1 MIRMMVIIMVAV
13 MTTTP
18 AMMAN
23 YPVGMTHRIT
33 EDVECC
39 AAEARRV
46 DTRHRIRT
54 PESGTLG
61 LGWALQPQVR
71 PRTETV
77 QIPTTESLN
86 CNKTNRP
93 GALQLRL
100 FSSSSKGST
109 RGDRA
114 TLLELSRPS
123 LRIETLLYRGLS
135 N

>member
-1 MIRMMVIIMVAV
+1 MILGRKRRMTKMIRMMVIIMVAG

-54 PESGTLG
+54 PVKWYFRFRMGSATPG
-61 LGWALQPQVR
+61 
-71 PRTETV
+71 
-77 QIPTTESLN
+77 PTKNGN
-86 CNKTNRP
+86 CTNP
-93 GALQLRL
+93 
-100 FSSSSKGST
+100 
-109 RGDRA
+109 
-114 TLLELSRPS
+114 
-123 LRIETLLYRGLS
+123 YH
-135 N
+135 